1 MYVAS
6 SADSEIC
13 DKNKIKGER
22 RSSNEHKKIYKITAI
37 TESLMA
43 MTGMADNPEL
53 IACVES

>member
-6 SADSEIC
+6 SADSEIY
-13 DKNKIKGER
+13 DKKMGRNER
-22 RSSNEHKKIYKITAI
+22 MNGHKEGSNAI

-43 MTGMADNPEL
+43 MTGIADSPEL